1 MKKEG
6 KTNISKV
13 NDIHKKKIIR
23 ISADYKS
30 IFREYRSLYNV
41 YKKSEY
47 IIQLKDIKKVINK
60 NTIEID
66 FIFQDEGIDLFFLIN
81 SKAFDYKKENNLIK
95 WILFQI
101 LKGLETLHSL
111 NIIHRDINPFHI
123 LINNKGEV
131 KIIGLSHSIN
141 DIESKF
147 VEDKIIGNLA
157 YIAPECLISHH
168 YNNKIDIWSVGVLML
183 ELYYKKT
190 SFFSLNLNDEKKE
203 CPELFFNQLKY
214 LSNYFGI
221 PFSDDFIFNN
231 VNLKEELNTWLSTA
245 KSNNFDEI
253 FGEIPDIDE
262 DGLELLKGLLAF
274 NPKERITAK
283 EALKSKYFKDFQYL
297 NKEEY
302 KKSKIKEN
310 EDLSFFV
317 KNLEKE
323 FQKADKLPLERKN
336 EIFQKEVNN
345 ICQNKFVGKNI

>member
-1 MKKEG
+1 M
-6 KTNISKV
+6 S
-13 NDIHKKKIIR
+13 NDFHKKKIIVNSV
-23 ISADYKS
+23 IIKS
-30 IFREYRSLYNV
+30 LLREYRSLYYV

-47 IIQLKDIKKVINK
+47 IIQLKDIQMLHNNK
-60 NTIEID
+60 NNIEID
-66 FIFQDEGIDLFFLIN
+66 LIFPDEGIDFFSLIS
-81 SKAFDYKKENNLIK
+81 SKVFDYRKEKNLIK

-123 LINNKGEV
+123 LINTKGEV

-147 VEDKIIGNLA
+147 IEDKVIGNLA
-157 YIAPECLISHH
+157 YIAPECLISLH

-190 SFFSLNLNDEKKE
+190 SFFNSNVNDEKKDVQE
-203 CPELFFNQLKY
+203 KFLNQLKY

-221 PFSDDFIFNN
+221 PFPDNFNQN
-231 VNLKEELNTWLSTA
+231 NINLKEELSAWLSNA
-245 KSNNFDEI
+245 KPKNFEEI
-253 FGEIPDIDE
+253 FGKTPDIDE
-262 DGLELLKGLLAF
+262 DGLELLKGLLKF
-274 NPKERITAK
+274 NPKERMTAK
-283 EALKSKYFKDFQYL
+283 EALKSKYFKDYQYL

-310 EDLSFFV
+310 EDLSLFI

-323 FQKADKLPLERKN
+323 FQKADKLPLEKKN
-336 EIFQKEVNN
+336 EIFQKEINN
-345 ICQNKFVGKNI
+345 ICKNKFVGKKI